1 MFDKDLFFFYILGIW
16 LETVLVILVSFII
29 YSYVYLQ
36 LNAESDG
43 DTDVNSVCVSDS
55 VPSF

>member
-1 MFDKDLFFFYILGIW
+1 MFDKDFFFYILGIW

-36 LNAESDG
+36 LNAESDW

>member
-1 MFDKDLFFFYILGIW
+1 MVGDSASDTGVF
-16 LETVLVILVSFII
+16 FII
-29 YSYVYLQ
+29 YSYFYLQ

-55 VPSF
+55 IPSSF

>member
-36 LNAESDG
+36 LNAESDR

>member
-1 MFDKDLFFFYILGIW
+1 MVGDSASD
-16 LETVLVILVSFII
+16 TVILVSFII

-36 LNAESDG
+36 LNAESDW

>member
-1 MFDKDLFFFYILGIW
+1 MVGDSASD
-16 LETVLVILVSFII
+16 TVILVSFII

-55 VPSF
+55 VPSFWDLNLI

>member
-1 MFDKDLFFFYILGIW
+1 MFDKDLFFIYILGIW

-36 LNAESDG
+36 LNAESDR

>member
-1 MFDKDLFFFYILGIW
+1 MVGDSASD
-16 LETVLVILVSFII
+16 TVILVSFII